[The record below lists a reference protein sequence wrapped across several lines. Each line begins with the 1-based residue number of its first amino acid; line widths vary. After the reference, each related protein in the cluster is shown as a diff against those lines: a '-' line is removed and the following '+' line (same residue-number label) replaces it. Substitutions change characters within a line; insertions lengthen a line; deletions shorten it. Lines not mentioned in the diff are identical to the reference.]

1 MCCIENCVL
10 CFSKSVLWNW
20 KLSQRLIISVWFCR
34 FGVCFCCLSDSFQK
48 LCDKERFCVEAAEK
62 HSNRNVFGAIRVNQ
76 ATDLFLHSFIHYCTA
91 HTLLS
96 FVVAGRYGWDVFP
109 SFSDPGQPFSATVRT
124 YRVHIEISISSV
136 LRTYVTLEHKT
147 SHKGQFFEIEINTSS
162 ESWVNNISIDVW
174 FVMIGQY
181 WLRYNYL

>member
-1 MCCIENCVL
+1 MCCVFKKCFMKLKTESKADWSFVDLVCVSAVWVTAFRNCVTRKD
-10 CFSKSVLWNW
+10 F
-20 KLSQRLIISVWFCR
+20 
-34 FGVCFCCLSDSFQK
+34 
-48 LCDKERFCVEAAEK
+48 VEAAEK
-62 HSNRNVFGAIRVNQ
+62 HCNRNVFGAIRVNQ

-147 SHKGQFFEIEINTSS
+147 SHKGQFFEMRLIHHLKAE
-162 ESWVNNISIDVW
+162 
-174 FVMIGQY
+174 
-181 WLRYNYL
+181 